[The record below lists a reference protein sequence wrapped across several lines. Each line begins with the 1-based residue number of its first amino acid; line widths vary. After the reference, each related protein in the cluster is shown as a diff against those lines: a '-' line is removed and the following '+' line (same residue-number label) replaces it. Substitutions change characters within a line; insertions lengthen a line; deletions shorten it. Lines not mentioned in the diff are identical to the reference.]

1 MHWCFFRNPVGSTI
15 QWISHMQDVFGLE
28 VFVCC
33 HVITMLL
40 LHMLMSDHDKVLI
53 SNDVDQV
60 GC

>member
-1 MHWCFFRNPVGSTI
+1 
-15 QWISHMQDVFGLE
+15 MQDIFGLE

-40 LHMLMSDHDKVLI
+40 LHMLLSDHDKLLI